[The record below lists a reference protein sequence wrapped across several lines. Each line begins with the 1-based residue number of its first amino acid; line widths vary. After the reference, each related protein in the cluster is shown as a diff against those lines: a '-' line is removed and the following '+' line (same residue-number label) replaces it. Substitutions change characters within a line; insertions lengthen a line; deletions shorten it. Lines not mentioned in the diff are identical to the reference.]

1 MEQLMAR
8 TNPGP
13 EGRIFGYVSDGH
25 SYLLGSS
32 ALKERESEVAVEGV
46 K

>member
-1 MEQLMAR
+1 MTM
-8 TNPGP
+8 TFVN
-13 EGRIFGYVSDGH
+13 VSDGH

-32 ALKERESEVAVEGV
+32 ALKETESEVAAEGV